1 MKFKISRS
9 AETAETAETAE
20 AVEAAGTAGT
30 VARSAAKPK
39 RTGLFATARAFDSD
53 RPTRVY
59 SLLLPPSGTGTRR

>member
-9 AETAETAETAE
+9 AETAE
-20 AVEAAGTAGT
+20 AAGTAGT
-30 VARSAAKPK
+30 AARSAAKPK

-59 SLLLPPSGTGTRR
+59 SLLLPRSGTGTRR